1 MKDKYEPTTIVSK
14 MIKKISQ
21 FDEENKE
28 KFIEDILLPEK
39 LKNEYI
45 NQEKQQQPTLTE
57 SAIENLFSER
67 SPPKDG
73 VRGRLMPKI
82 SLNS

>member
-1 MKDKYEPTTIVSK
+1 MKDNYEPTTIVSK

-45 NQEKQQQPTLTE
+45 NQEK
-57 SAIENLFSER
+57 
-67 SPPKDG
+67 
-73 VRGRLMPKI
+73 
-82 SLNS
+82 